1 MSRFRRREINE
12 CIQRVRAAAGATER
26 GHALEEL
33 VCHLFASIPG
43 ILAPVRNV
51 VDFADGG
58 EIDIFFANK
67 AVDAGLWFLPI
78 SLLSEC
84 KNWTRPVGAEEVR
97 VFIDRLR
104 ERACRAGIMIA
115 AHGLTGDNG
124 DLSAARRHI
133 ARALEQDVEVLVLTL
148 DDLEHVNSSAEL
160 VKLLLDKWIR
170 LKSFLSSI

>member
-1 MSRFRRREINE
+1 MPRFRRQEINE
-12 CIQRVRAAAGATER
+12 CIKRARAAAGAADR
-26 GHALEEL
+26 GRALEDL
-33 VCHLFASIPG
+33 ICHLFASIPG
-43 ILAPVRNV
+43 VLAPVRNI

-67 AVDAGLWFLPI
+67 AVDTGLWFLPI
-78 SLLSEC
+78 SLLAEC

-104 ERACRAGIMIA
+104 ERACRAGIIIA

-124 DLSAARRHI
+124 DLTAARRHI

-148 DDLEHVNSSAEL
+148 DELENLNSGAAL

-170 LKSFLSSI
+170 LKSFLSSV